1 MQSLESTARG
11 RGDCVLYVYVCVRC
25 QMSVRWV
32 GGHAVCVYAKM
43 SEVSSVWTAVSR
55 FRSPTETITKNFREM
70 QAADADKRKQQQ
82 QEASWSNARFRQLG
96 SEGEEKKT
104 NTGSGRAWHAG
115 NMSVIAHQFSPLG
128 SLRLTKL
135 PRLSLVCGRECRPR
149 LVKVCV
155 CHRYLLI

>member
-96 SEGEEKKT
+96 SEGEEGKKRKQILEADEH
-104 NTGSGRAWHAG
+104 G
-115 NMSVIAHQFSPLG
+115 MQEICL
-128 SLRLTKL
+128 
-135 PRLSLVCGRECRPR
+135 
-149 LVKVCV
+149 
-155 CHRYLLI
+155 